1 MLSVGVAL
9 AGSAAAQNKQF
20 SFAYDQPKTSA
31 YGFGAD
37 VFGKRLSELSKG
49 TMSTNQ
55 YAGAQLGSEAQTLQ
69 KVQTGDID
77 FVLVST
83 ANSSTIQPESGV
95 FSLHF
100 IFRGPDHAVKVLTD
114 PKVIAAMREMYA
126 SKVKGAHMLTLGS
139 QGLRNLY
146 CKKEIKNLADIKNVK
161 VRVQAT
167 VTEDTLF
174 PAYGAQIVHMPFGEV
189 YTSLQTGVV
198 ECAENGYTVYMLN
211 KHYEVAPVM
220 SVTEHEANNSVLF
233 VSDKLWSS
241 LSAEQKEWVQQAAD
255 DMNKVQP
262 AKAFEMEKESRA
274 RLEKIGVKIV
284 TTVDKSGFES
294 VSKPIQDKL
303 ANDLGPNAVKIL
315 GLVRNVQVERPRHP
329 LARPAVPS
337 PSEVARARRPRARAD
352 GAVRRRHHRLHR
364 HRDLRRRHAHVRAPV
379 AVAAGGDDDLLHLR
393 RVHRHRRGHAAQ

>member
-1 MLSVGVAL
+1 M
-9 AGSAAAQNKQF
+9 
-20 SFAYDQPKTSA
+20 
-31 YGFGAD
+31 
-37 VFGKRLSELSKG
+37 
-49 TMSTNQ
+49 
-55 YAGAQLGSEAQTLQ
+55 
-69 KVQTGDID
+69 QTGDID

-100 IFRGPDHAVKVLTD
+100 IFLGPEHAVKVLTE

-146 CKKEIKNLADIKNVK
+146 CKKEIKALPDIKNVK

-211 KHYEVAPVM
+211 KHYEVAPIM

-233 VSDKLWSS
+233 VSDKVWSS
-241 LSAEQKEWVQQAAD
+241 LSAEQKQWVQQAAD

-284 TTVDKSGFES
+284 TGVDKSGFES

-303 ANDLGPNAVKIL
+303 AKDLGPHAVKIL
-315 GLVRNVQVERPRHP
+315 ELVRSVK
-329 LARPAVPS
+329 
-337 PSEVARARRPRARAD
+337 
-352 GAVRRRHHRLHR
+352 
-364 HRDLRRRHAHVRAPV
+364 
-379 AVAAGGDDDLLHLR
+379 
-393 RVHRHRRGHAAQ
+393 

>member
-1 MLSVGVAL
+1 MSRSASLVRTLVASASLAL
-9 AGSAAAQNKQF
+9 AGSALAQNKQF

-100 IFRGPDHAVKVLTD
+100 IFRGPEHAVKALTD
-114 PKVIAAMREMYA
+114 PKIIAAMREMYA

-146 CKKEIKNLADIKNVK
+146 CKKEVKAVGDLKNVK

-233 VSDKLWSS
+233 VSDKVWSA
-241 LSAEQKEWVQQAAD
+241 LSAEQKQWVQQAAD
-255 DMNKVQP
+255 DMNKVQA

-284 TTVDKSGFES
+284 TGVDKSGFES

-303 ANDLGPNAVKIL
+303 AKDLGPHAVQIL
-315 GLVRNVQVERPRHP
+315 ELVRNVK
-329 LARPAVPS
+329 
-337 PSEVARARRPRARAD
+337 
-352 GAVRRRHHRLHR
+352 
-364 HRDLRRRHAHVRAPV
+364 
-379 AVAAGGDDDLLHLR
+379 
-393 RVHRHRRGHAAQ
+393 

>member
-1 MLSVGVAL
+1 MSSRSRYASIFGSLAL
-9 AGSAAAQNKQF
+9 AAGFALAAPAAMAQNKQF

-37 VFGKRLSELSKG
+37 VFGKRLEELSKG
-49 TMSTNQ
+49 AMSTNQ
-55 YAGAQLGSEAQTLQ
+55 YPGAQLGSEAQTLQ

-100 IFRGPDHAVKVLTD
+100 IFRGPDHAVKVLTN
-114 PKVIAAMREMYA
+114 PGVISAMREMYA

-146 CKKEIKNLADIKNVK
+146 CKKEIPNLAAIKNVK

-211 KHYEVAPVM
+211 KHYEVAPIM

-233 VSDKLWSS
+233 VSDKLWAS
-241 LSAEQKEWVQQAAD
+241 LGAEQKKWVQQAAD

-262 AKAFEMEKESRA
+262 AKAFEMEKDSRA

-284 TTVDKSGFES
+284 TGIDKSGFES

-303 ANDLGPNAVKIL
+303 AGELGPHAVKIL
-315 GLVRNVQVERPRHP
+315 GLVR
-329 LARPAVPS
+329 
-337 PSEVARARRPRARAD
+337 
-352 GAVRRRHHRLHR
+352 GIK
-364 HRDLRRRHAHVRAPV
+364 
-379 AVAAGGDDDLLHLR
+379 
-393 RVHRHRRGHAAQ
+393 

>member
-1 MLSVGVAL
+1 MYSTTSLLRGIALSVGLALMGPAL
-9 AGSAAAQNKQF
+9 AQTKQL

-31 YGFGAD
+31 YAFGAD
-37 VFGKRLSELSKG
+37 TFGKRLSELSKG
-49 TMSTNQ
+49 TMAVNQ
-55 YAGAQLGSEAQTLQ
+55 YPGAQLGTEAQSLQ

-83 ANSSTIQPESGV
+83 ANSSTIQPEAGA

-114 PKVIAAMREMYA
+114 PKVISAMREMYA
-126 SKVKGAHMLTLGS
+126 VKVKGAHMLTLGS

-146 CKKEIKNLADIKNVK
+146 CKKEIKNLAEIKNVK

-167 VTEDTLF
+167 ATEDALF

-198 ECAENGYTVYMLN
+198 ECAENGYTVYLLN

-220 SVTEHEANNSVLF
+220 SVTEHEANHSVLF

-241 LSAEQKEWVQQAAD
+241 LNDEQKKWVQQAAD

-262 AKAFEMEKESRA
+262 ARAFEMERESRA

-284 TTVDKSGFES
+284 TNVDKSGFEA

-303 ANDLGPNAVKIL
+303 AKDLGPNAIKIL
-315 GLVRNVQVERPRHP
+315 DLVRNIK
-329 LARPAVPS
+329 
-337 PSEVARARRPRARAD
+337 
-352 GAVRRRHHRLHR
+352 
-364 HRDLRRRHAHVRAPV
+364 
-379 AVAAGGDDDLLHLR
+379 
-393 RVHRHRRGHAAQ
+393 

>member
-1 MLSVGVAL
+1 MSRKAWLICSFALSVGVAF
-9 AGSAAAQNKQF
+9 AAPAMAQNKQY

-37 VFGKRLSELSKG
+37 TFGKRLSELSKG
-49 TMSTNQ
+49 TMSISQ
-55 YAGAQLGSEAQTLQ
+55 YAGAQLGTEAQTLQ

-146 CKKEIKNLADIKNVK
+146 CKKEVKNVGDLKNVK

-233 VSDKLWSS
+233 VSDKLWST
-241 LSAEQKEWVQQAAD
+241 LTDEQKKWVQQAAD

-262 AKAFEMEKESRA
+262 AKAFEMETESRA

-284 TTVDKSGFES
+284 TGVDKTGFES

-303 ANDLGPNAVKIL
+303 AKDLGPNAVKIL
-315 GLVRNVQVERPRHP
+315 DLVRNVN
-329 LARPAVPS
+329 
-337 PSEVARARRPRARAD
+337 
-352 GAVRRRHHRLHR
+352 
-364 HRDLRRRHAHVRAPV
+364 
-379 AVAAGGDDDLLHLR
+379 
-393 RVHRHRRGHAAQ
+393 

>member
-1 MLSVGVAL
+1 MSRTASLLRTIALSAGLAL
-9 AGSAAAQNKQF
+9 AAPAFAQNKQF
-20 SFAYDQPKTSA
+20 SFAFDQPKASA

-37 VFGKRLSELSKG
+37 VFGARLSELSKG
-49 TMSTNQ
+49 TLTINQ

-83 ANSSTIQPESGV
+83 ANSSTVQPESGV

-100 IFRGPDHAVKVLTD
+100 IFRSPDHAVKVLTD
-114 PKVIAAMREMYA
+114 PKVVAAMREMYA
-126 SKVKGAHMLTLGS
+126 AKVKGAHMLTLGS

-146 CKKEIKNLADIKNVK
+146 CKKEIGKLADIKNVK

-167 VTEDTLF
+167 LTEDTLF

-198 ECAENGYTVYMLN
+198 ECAENGYTVYLLN

-233 VSDKLWSS
+233 VSDKVWSA
-241 LSAEQKEWVQQAAD
+241 LSAEQKGWVQQAAD

-274 RLEKIGVKIV
+274 RLEKIGVKVV

-303 ANDLGPNAVKIL
+303 AKDLGPNAVKIL
-315 GLVRNVQVERPRHP
+315 ELVRNVK
-329 LARPAVPS
+329 
-337 PSEVARARRPRARAD
+337 
-352 GAVRRRHHRLHR
+352 
-364 HRDLRRRHAHVRAPV
+364 
-379 AVAAGGDDDLLHLR
+379 
-393 RVHRHRRGHAAQ
+393 

>member
-1 MLSVGVAL
+1 MKNFKWIAFAAAL
-9 AGSAAAQNKQF
+9 AVSSAASAQKREF
-20 SFAYDQPKTSA
+20 SFAYDQPRTSA

-37 VFGKRLSELSKG
+37 FFAKKLQELSKG
-49 TMSTNQ
+49 NFSTNQ
-55 YAGAQLGSEAQTLQ
+55 YPGAQLGSEAQTLQ

-100 IFRGPDHAVKVLTD
+100 IFRGPEHAVKVLTD
-114 PKVIAAMREMYA
+114 AKVIAAMRDMYA

-146 CKKEIKNLADIKNVK
+146 CKKEIKNLAAIKNVK

-233 VSDKLWSS
+233 VSDKVWAS
-241 LSAEQKEWVQQAAD
+241 LNAEQKKWVQAAAD
-255 DMNKVQP
+255 EMNKVQP

-274 RLEKIGVKIV
+274 RLEKMGVKIV
-284 TTVDKSGFES
+284 TGVDKSGFEK
-294 VSKPIQDKL
+294 VSAPIQDKL
-303 ANDLGPNAVKIL
+303 AKELGPHAVKIL
-315 GLVRNVQVERPRHP
+315 GLVRNVK
-329 LARPAVPS
+329 
-337 PSEVARARRPRARAD
+337 
-352 GAVRRRHHRLHR
+352 
-364 HRDLRRRHAHVRAPV
+364 
-379 AVAAGGDDDLLHLR
+379 
-393 RVHRHRRGHAAQ
+393 

>member
-1 MLSVGVAL
+1 MIKLERTSIVGAVAL
-9 AGSAAAQNKQF
+9 IAGLVASSAAPAQNRQF
-20 SFAYDQPKTSA
+20 TFAYDQPRASA

-37 VFGKRLSELSKG
+37 LFGKRLAELSKG
-49 TMSTNQ
+49 TLTTNQ
-55 YAGAQLGSEAQTLQ
+55 YPGAQLGTEAQSLQ

-77 FVLVST
+77 LVLVST

-100 IFRGPDHAVKVLTD
+100 IFRSPEHAVKVLTD
-114 PKVIAAMREMYA
+114 PAIVAAMREMYA
-126 SKVKGAHMLTLGS
+126 AKVKGAHMLTLGS

-146 CKKEIKNLADIKNVK
+146 CKKEIRKIADIKNVK

-167 VTEDTLF
+167 VTEDALF

-241 LSAEQKEWVQQAAD
+241 LTAEQKGWMQAAAD

-262 AKAFEMEKESRA
+262 AKAFEMERESRA
-274 RLEKIGVKIV
+274 KLEKIGVKIV
-284 TTVDKSGFES
+284 TDVDKSGFES

-303 ANDLGPNAVKIL
+303 AKDLGPNAVKIL
-315 GLVRNVQVERPRHP
+315 ELVRNVK
-329 LARPAVPS
+329 
-337 PSEVARARRPRARAD
+337 
-352 GAVRRRHHRLHR
+352 
-364 HRDLRRRHAHVRAPV
+364 
-379 AVAAGGDDDLLHLR
+379 
-393 RVHRHRRGHAAQ
+393 

>member
-1 MLSVGVAL
+1 MLSKASVCRAVVLSVGVGL
-9 AGSAAAQNKQF
+9 AGIATAQTKQF

-31 YGFGAD
+31 YGFGAE

-49 TMSTNQ
+49 AMSTNQ
-55 YAGAQLGSEAQTLQ
+55 YPGAQLGTEAQTLQ

-114 PKVIAAMREMYA
+114 PKVVTAMREMYA

-146 CKKEIKNLADIKNVK
+146 CKKEITKLADIKNVK

-241 LSAEQKEWVQQAAD
+241 LGAEQKGWVQQAAD

-284 TTVDKSGFES
+284 TAVDKSGFES

-303 ANDLGPNAVKIL
+303 ANDLGPHAVKIL
-315 GLVRNVQVERPRHP
+315 GLLRNVQ
-329 LARPAVPS
+329 
-337 PSEVARARRPRARAD
+337 
-352 GAVRRRHHRLHR
+352 
-364 HRDLRRRHAHVRAPV
+364 
-379 AVAAGGDDDLLHLR
+379 
-393 RVHRHRRGHAAQ
+393 

>member
-1 MLSVGVAL
+1 MPNFRRAAIINGLAL
-9 AGSAAAQNKQF
+9 AAALALAAPASAQSRQF

-31 YGFGAD
+31 YAYGAD
-37 VFGKRLSELSKG
+37 VFDKRLKELSKG

-55 YAGAQLGSEAQTLQ
+55 YPGAQLGTEAQTLQ

-100 IFRGPDHAVKVLTD
+100 IFRGPEHSVKVLTD
-114 PKVIAAMREMYA
+114 PKIIAAMRDMYA
-126 SKVKGAHMLTLGS
+126 TKVKGAHMLTLGS

-146 CKKEIKNLADIKNVK
+146 CKKEIKNIGEIKNVK

-167 VTEDTLF
+167 LTEDTLF

-233 VSDKLWSS
+233 VSDKVWAS
-241 LSAEQKEWVQQAAD
+241 LSDEQKKWVQQAAD

-262 AKAFEMEKESRA
+262 AKAFEMERESRA
-274 RLEKIGVKIV
+274 KLQKMGVKIV
-284 TTVDKSGFES
+284 DGVDKTEFQKTSA
-294 VSKPIQDKL
+294 PILEKI
-303 ANDLGPNAVKIL
+303 AKDLGPHAVKIL
-315 GLVRNVQVERPRHP
+315 GLVR
-329 LARPAVPS
+329 S
-337 PSEVARARRPRARAD
+337 IK
-352 GAVRRRHHRLHR
+352 
-364 HRDLRRRHAHVRAPV
+364 
-379 AVAAGGDDDLLHLR
+379 
-393 RVHRHRRGHAAQ
+393 

>member
-1 MLSVGVAL
+1 MSRATSLIRMTVLSLGLVL
-9 AGSAAAQNKQF
+9 AGAAAAQNKQF

-49 TMSTNQ
+49 TLSTNQ
-55 YAGAQLGSEAQTLQ
+55 YAGAQLGTEAQTLQ

-100 IFRGPDHAVKVLTD
+100 IFRGPEHAVKVLTD
-114 PKVIAAMREMYA
+114 PQVIAAMRDMYA

-146 CKKEIKNLADIKNVK
+146 CKKEIRNVADIKNVK

-198 ECAENGYTVYMLN
+198 ECAENGYTVYMIN
-211 KHYEVAPVM
+211 KHYEVAPIM

-233 VSDKLWSS
+233 VSDKVWAS
-241 LSAEQKEWVQQAAD
+241 LTDEQKKWVQQAAD

-274 RLEKIGVKIV
+274 RLEKLGVKIL
-284 TTVDKSGFES
+284 TAVDKSGFES
-294 VSKPIQDKL
+294 ISKPIQDKL
-303 ANDLGPNAVKIL
+303 AKDLGPYAVKIL
-315 GLVRNVQVERPRHP
+315 DLVRNVK
-329 LARPAVPS
+329 
-337 PSEVARARRPRARAD
+337 
-352 GAVRRRHHRLHR
+352 
-364 HRDLRRRHAHVRAPV
+364 
-379 AVAAGGDDDLLHLR
+379 
-393 RVHRHRRGHAAQ
+393 